1 MDILKALDKKK
12 IIIFLAVAVAVL
24 LVAIGVLIF
33 KGDSE
38 EINPKDDLTTRTTQ
52 TPVTKEE
59 STTMKESTTVTTTV
73 PTTQTTTKV
82 TTTKP
87 ATTKPSKKEYTASE
101 ILAFTREKAGIWVNV
116 NDYQK
121 YEDGQ
126 CSFRFLQ
133 ISEGLL
139 ADGSYPGSG
148 SCGEVIKIVEEKG
161 TYTINLRYAA
171 TEEYGDFIPERYLEL
186 VVSFGNGRLLVQNYN
201 QTYVY
206 AGADLQA
213 AINYVLAL

>member
-1 MDILKALDKKK
+1 MDILKVLDKKK
-12 IIIFLAVAVAVL
+12 IIIFLAVVVVVL

-33 KGDSE
+33 KSDSE
-38 EINPKDDLTTRTTQ
+38 EINPKDDLTTTTTQ
-52 TPVTKEE
+52 APATKEE
-59 STTMKESTTVTTTV
+59 STTVMTTVTTT
-73 PTTQTTTKV
+73 QATTKV
-82 TTTKP
+82 TTNKP
-87 ATTKPSKKEYTASE
+87 TTTKPSRKEYTASE

-126 CSFRFLQ
+126 CSFKFLQ

-186 VVSFGNGRLLVQNYN
+186 VVSFGNGRLVVQNYN